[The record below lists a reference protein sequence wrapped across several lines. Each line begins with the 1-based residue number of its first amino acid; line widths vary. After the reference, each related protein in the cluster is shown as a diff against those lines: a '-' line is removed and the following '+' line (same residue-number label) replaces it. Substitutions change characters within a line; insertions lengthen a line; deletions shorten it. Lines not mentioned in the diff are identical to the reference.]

1 MMEDAGQLLLTAVL
15 PEESIPVSTTL
26 NINKYFNL
34 VFLSICVSSEKH
46 F

>member
-26 NINKYFNL
+26 NINI
-34 VFLSICVSSEKH
+34 SI
-46 F
+46 